1 MKRYIFSIDSGQA
14 KLLSDER
21 FKQIWLGYGCQ
32 DPGLRYLKVMQFR
45 LDPDDLADIHLFKRP
60 IYRVLY
66 VSVEVTET
74 TYDISVLQDT
84 HPITIAGGLIQ
95 PVPGISHV
103 RASLEIKHR
112 IAEKASPLKQ
122 ILGQAKAKAVE
133 KTIEARDAGGG
144 MDM

>member
-1 MKRYIFSIDSGQA
+1 LERHRYKDPRAVIA
-14 KLLSDER
+14 ER
-21 FKQIWLGYGCQ
+21 FQSYAIETAAG
-32 DPGLRYLKVMQFR
+32 
-45 LDPDDLADIHLFKRP
+45 LADIFKRP